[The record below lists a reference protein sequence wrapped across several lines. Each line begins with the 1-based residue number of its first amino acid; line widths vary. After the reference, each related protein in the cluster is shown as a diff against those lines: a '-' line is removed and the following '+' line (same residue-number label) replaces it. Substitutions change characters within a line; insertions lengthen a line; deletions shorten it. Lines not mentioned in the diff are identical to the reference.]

1 MGRMN
6 HIITL
11 QRQGEGN
18 KWETVGAFHAD
29 VNTDLSEEK
38 LEGGAVQS
46 RERLVFDMRYGPK
59 VAAIRLNTQLYRVQ
73 YNGGTYKIVHYDDY
87 MQKHRKVRLK
97 GVSYR

>member
-1 MGRMN
+1 MGRKN
-6 HIITL
+6 HLIEL
-11 QRQGEGN
+11 QKQGEDRQ
-18 KWETVGAFHAD
+18 WVTVATLHAD

-46 RERLVFDMRYGPK
+46 RERLVFDVRYGPK